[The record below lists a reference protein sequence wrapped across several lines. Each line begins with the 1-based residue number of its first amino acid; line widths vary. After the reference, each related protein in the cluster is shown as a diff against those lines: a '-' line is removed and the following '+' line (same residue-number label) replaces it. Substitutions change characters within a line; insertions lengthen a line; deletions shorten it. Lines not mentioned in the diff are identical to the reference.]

1 MATKIQP
8 QSVVSNL
15 EYDWL
20 TVMQNKAK
28 ALTAYD
34 QYIDDAR
41 KAKSDPCVELFQKL
55 KESESNQI
63 SEIREH
69 LKMVM
74 PD

>member
-1 MATKIQP
+1 MATKTQT
-8 QSVVSNL
+8 QSVVSDL

-28 ALTAYD
+28 ALMAYD
-34 QYIDDAR
+34 QYIEDAR
-41 KAKSDPCVELFQKL
+41 KAKSEPCVEFFQKL
-55 KESESNQI
+55 KESESKQI
-63 SEIREH
+63 DEIREH